1 MLLTS
6 TDSPSFPSPNHNILH
21 LHPLRPWRPRGDAA
35 AEVDL
40 EALDAGDD
48 QKHGDGRERTAHAG
62 YGVEQVHLAEVVRGH
77 DSAAHGAEWPQGTSW
92 SRHTSR

>member
-1 MLLTS
+1 MRLRRTARTPAAPCS
-6 TDSPSFPSPNHNILH
+6 RRAP
-21 LHPLRPWRPRGDAA
+21 RPWRPRGDAA
-35 AEVDL
+35 VEVDL
-40 EALDAGDD
+40 EAFDAGDD

-62 YGVEQVHLAEVVRGH
+62 VVRGH